1 MMLVPRSNARQK
13 RSQKDIQIVLLS
25 SKKCRT
31 GRGGETVPPNSKQT
45 LSNGM
50 KMSASVH
57 NPDTYMFDF
66 RQLVTNGRKKIGIL
80 IGAGA
85 PVSINI
91 GTDKEYQPL
100 IPNIE
105 GLTKHVK
112 ESLPEELL
120 NIFQIL
126 EESPG
131 KQNLEKVLSDV
142 RTLADIIGAHNVH
155 GGNADTYKKLELAI
169 CAKIK
174 EVVSKALPDDQN
186 PYSELISWINGINR
200 TYGVEIFTT
209 NYDLLCEDALERSQ
223 TPFFDGFTGS
233 RYSFFDPASIST
245 NDLPPRWVRLWKLH
259 GSIGWT
265 MRQNGQI
272 TRVPECEISN
282 MVYPSHIKYS
292 QTQAAPFS
300 ALFERL
306 KNFIMEPDTLLITT
320 GFSFADAHISSKI
333 SECLSA
339 NPTSA
344 VIAFQYKNIAEESY
358 ATDLA
363 RRTPN
368 LSIYCRDGAV
378 INTISA
384 LWKTGELPSKNWEH
398 VRKEYLNDKKEFIL
412 GDFKWLAR
420 FLAIAGGE
428 VSSSPI
434 MFENKSEGIGDE

>member
-1 MMLVPRSNARQK
+1 M
-13 RSQKDIQIVLLS
+13 I
-25 SKKCRT
+25 
-31 GRGGETVPPNSKQT
+31 
-45 LSNGM
+45 
-50 KMSASVH
+50 ASIH

-85 PVSINI
+85 PVSINV
-91 GTDKEYQPL
+91 GQNGQYEPL

-112 ESLPEELL
+112 ESLTPQLL
-120 NIFQIL
+120 SIFEKL
-126 EESPG
+126 EEGST
-131 KQNLEKVLSDV
+131 KKDLEKILSDV
-142 RTLADIIGAHNVH
+142 RTLADIIGEHKVH
-155 GGNADTYKKLELAI
+155 GGDSDIFKELEFAI
-169 CAKIK
+169 CSKIK
-174 EVVSKALPDDQN
+174 DVVSKPLPENQN

-200 TYGVEIFTT
+200 SYGVEIFTT

-233 RYSFFDPASIST
+233 RFAFFDPASISK

-259 GSIGWT
+259 GSIGWM
-265 MRQNGQI
+265 MRPNGQV
-272 TRVPECEISN
+272 TRVPECEISS

-306 KNFIMEPDTLLITT
+306 KNFIMEPDSLLITT

-344 VIAFQYKNIAEESY
+344 VIAFQYKNINEECY
-358 ATDLA
+358 AVDLA
-363 RRTPN
+363 KRTPN

-384 LWKTGELPSKNWEH
+384 IWKTGELPSKNWAS
-398 VRKEYLNDKKEFIL
+398 VRKEYLNNNNEFIL
-412 GDFKWLAR
+412 GDFKFLAR

-428 VSSSPI
+428 VSAFT
-434 MFENKSEGIGDE
+434 MAYEDKAEDKTDE

>member
-1 MMLVPRSNARQK
+1 MIA
-13 RSQKDIQIVLLS
+13 S
-25 SKKCRT
+25 S
-31 GRGGETVPPNSKQT
+31 
-45 LSNGM
+45 
-50 KMSASVH
+50 H

-66 RQLVTNGRKKIGIL
+66 RQIVTNGRKKIGLL

-85 PVSINI
+85 PVSINVAEN
-91 GTDKEYQPL
+91 GGYEPL

-112 ESLPEELL
+112 ESLSDELL
-120 NIFQIL
+120 LIFEKL
-126 EESPG
+126 EGNS
-131 KQNLEKVLSDV
+131 KDNNLEQILSDV
-142 RTLADIIGAHNVH
+142 RTLADIIGEHEVH
-155 GGNADTYKKLELAI
+155 GANAYKYKELELAI
-169 CAKIK
+169 CSKIK
-174 EVVSKALPDDQN
+174 NVVSKSLPEKEN

-200 TYGVEIFTT
+200 SYGVEIFTT

-233 RYSFFDPASIST
+233 RFSFFDPASIST

-259 GSIGWT
+259 GSIGWM
-265 MRQNGQI
+265 MRDNEQV

-306 KNFIMEPDTLLITT
+306 KNFLMEPDSLLITT

-344 VIAFQYKNIAEESY
+344 VIAFQYKNLEEETH
-358 ATDLA
+358 AVDLA
-363 RRTPN
+363 KRNPN
-368 LSIYCRDGAV
+368 LSIYCKNGAV
-378 INTISA
+378 INTINA
-384 LWKTGELPSKNWEH
+384 VWKTGELPSKNWES
-398 VRKEYLNDKKEFIL
+398 VRKEYLDRDRNFTL
-412 GDFKWLAR
+412 GDFRLLAR
-420 FLAIAGGE
+420 FLAISGGE
-428 VSSSPI
+428 IATSVEPSEPPI
-434 MFENKSEGIGDE
+434 KVEENE

>member
-1 MMLVPRSNARQK
+1 
-13 RSQKDIQIVLLS
+13 
-25 SKKCRT
+25 
-31 GRGGETVPPNSKQT
+31 
-45 LSNGM
+45 
-50 KMSASVH
+50 MSASVH

-91 GTDKEYQPL
+91 GKGEQYEPL

-112 ESLPEELL
+112 QSLSPELL
-120 NIFQIL
+120 TIFEAL
-126 EESPG
+126 EESPN
-131 KQNLEKVLSDV
+131 KNNLEKILSDV
-142 RTLADIIGAHNVH
+142 RTLADIIGKHKVH
-155 GGNADTYKKLELAI
+155 GGDADKYKELELAI
-169 CAKIK
+169 CSKIK
-174 EVVSKALPDDQN
+174 EVVSKPLPEYQN

-200 TYGVEIFTT
+200 SYGVEIFTT

-233 RYSFFDPASIST
+233 RYAFFDPASIST

-259 GSIGWT
+259 GSIGWM
-265 MRQNGQI
+265 MRSNGQV

-306 KNFIMEPDTLLITT
+306 KNFIMEPDSLLITT

-344 VIAFQYKNIAEESY
+344 VIAFQYNKIEEEPC
-358 ATDLA
+358 AIDLA
-363 RRTPN
+363 KRTPN
-368 LSIYCRDGAV
+368 LSVYCKDGAV

-384 LWKTGELPSKNWEH
+384 IWKTGELPSKNWDY
-398 VRKEYLNDKKEFIL
+398 VRKEYLNDKKEFVL
-412 GDFKWLAR
+412 GDFKVLAR

-428 VSSSPI
+428 VSSSPMI
-434 MFENKSEGIGDE
+434 YENKAEDKNDE

>member
-1 MMLVPRSNARQK
+1 
-13 RSQKDIQIVLLS
+13 
-25 SKKCRT
+25 
-31 GRGGETVPPNSKQT
+31 
-45 LSNGM
+45 M

-91 GTDKEYQPL
+91 GQGEQYEPL

-112 ESLPEELL
+112 QSLEPELL
-120 NIFQIL
+120 TIFEAL

-131 KQNLEKVLSDV
+131 KNNLEKILSDV
-142 RTLADIIGAHNVH
+142 RTLADIIGKHQVH
-155 GGNADTYKKLELAI
+155 GGDSEKYKELELAI
-169 CAKIK
+169 CSKIK
-174 EVVSKALPDDQN
+174 EVVSKPLPEHQN

-200 TYGVEIFTT
+200 SYGVEIFTT

-233 RYSFFDPASIST
+233 RYAFFDPASIST

-259 GSIGWT
+259 GSIGWM
-265 MRQNGQI
+265 MRPNGQV

-306 KNFIMEPDTLLITT
+306 KNFIMEPDSLLITT

-344 VIAFQYKNIAEESY
+344 VIAFQYKKIEEEPY
-358 ATDLA
+358 AIDLA
-363 RRTPN
+363 KRTPN
-368 LSIYCRDGAV
+368 LSVYCKDGAV

-384 LWKTGELPSKNWEH
+384 IWKTGELPSKNWNF
-398 VRKEYLNDKKEFIL
+398 VRKEYLNENEEFVL
-412 GDFKWLAR
+412 GDFKTLAR

-428 VSSSPI
+428 VSSSP
-434 MFENKSEGIGDE
+434 MVYENKAEDNDDE

>member
-1 MMLVPRSNARQK
+1 M
-13 RSQKDIQIVLLS
+13 I
-25 SKKCRT
+25 
-31 GRGGETVPPNSKQT
+31 
-45 LSNGM
+45 
-50 KMSASVH
+50 ASIH

-85 PVSINI
+85 PVSINV
-91 GTDKEYQPL
+91 GQNGQYEPL

-112 ESLPEELL
+112 ESLTPQLL
-120 NIFQIL
+120 SIFEKL
-126 EESPG
+126 EEGST
-131 KQNLEKVLSDV
+131 KKDLEKILSDV
-142 RTLADIIGAHNVH
+142 RTLADIIGEHKVH
-155 GGNADTYKKLELAI
+155 GGDSDIFRELESAI
-169 CAKIK
+169 CSKIK
-174 EVVSKALPDDQN
+174 DVVSKPLPENQN

-200 TYGVEIFTT
+200 SYGVEIFTT

-233 RYSFFDPASIST
+233 RFAFFDPASIST

-259 GSIGWT
+259 GSIGWM
-265 MRQNGQI
+265 MRPNGQV
-272 TRVPECEISN
+272 TRVPECEISS

-306 KNFIMEPDTLLITT
+306 KNFIMEPDSLLITT

-344 VIAFQYKNIAEESY
+344 VIAFQYKNINEECY
-358 ATDLA
+358 AVDLA
-363 RRTPN
+363 KRTPN

-384 LWKTGELPSKNWEH
+384 IWKTGELPSKNWAS
-398 VRKEYLNDKKEFIL
+398 VRKEYLNNDNEFIL
-412 GDFKWLAR
+412 GDFKFLAR

-428 VSSSPI
+428 VSAFT
-434 MFENKSEGIGDE
+434 MAYEDKAEDKTDE

>member
-1 MMLVPRSNARQK
+1 MITS
-13 RSQKDIQIVLLS
+13 I
-25 SKKCRT
+25 
-31 GRGGETVPPNSKQT
+31 
-45 LSNGM
+45 
-50 KMSASVH
+50 H
-57 NPDTYMFDF
+57 NPDRYMFDF

-85 PVSINI
+85 PVSINV
-91 GTDKEYQPL
+91 GQDDQYEPL

-105 GLTKHVK
+105 GLTNYVK
-112 ESLPEELL
+112 KSLPEELL
-120 NIFQIL
+120 AIFNIL
-126 EESPG
+126 EESQP
-131 KQNLEKVLSDV
+131 KNNLEKILSDV
-142 RTLADIIGAHNVH
+142 RTLADIIGNQKIH
-155 GGNADTYKKLELAI
+155 GGDSEKYKELELAI
-169 CAKIK
+169 CKKIK
-174 EVVSKALPDDQN
+174 EVVSKPLPESEN

-200 TYGVEIFTT
+200 SHGVEIFTT

-233 RYSFFDPASIST
+233 RFAFFDPASIST

-265 MRQNGQI
+265 MHSNGQV
-272 TRVPECEISN
+272 TRVPECKISN

-306 KNFIMEPDTLLITT
+306 KNFIMEPDTLLIMT

-344 VIAFQYKNIAEESY
+344 VIAFQFKNIEEESY
-358 ATDLA
+358 AVDLA
-363 RRTPN
+363 KRTPN
-368 LSIYCRDGAV
+368 LSVYCKDGAI
-378 INTISA
+378 INTITA
-384 LWKTGELPSKNWEH
+384 VWKTGELPSKNWES
-398 VRKEYLNDKKEFIL
+398 VRKEYLNENNDFIL
-412 GDFKWLAR
+412 GDFKALAR

-428 VSSSPI
+428 VSSSPVVYKI
-434 MFENKSEGIGDE
+434 KAEEETNE

>member
-1 MMLVPRSNARQK
+1 M
-13 RSQKDIQIVLLS
+13 IS
-25 SKKCRT
+25 SI
-31 GRGGETVPPNSKQT
+31 
-45 LSNGM
+45 
-50 KMSASVH
+50 H

-85 PVSINI
+85 PVSINTSTNESYI
-91 GTDKEYQPL
+91 PL

-105 GLTKHVK
+105 GLTTHVK
-112 ESLPEELL
+112 SALSSQQLSIFEKIESGEE
-120 NIFQIL
+120 
-126 EESPG
+126 
-131 KQNLEKVLSDV
+131 KKDLEKILSDV
-142 RTLADIIGAHNVH
+142 RTLADIIGEHQVH
-155 GGNADTYKKLELAI
+155 GSNASGFRDLETSI
-169 CAKIK
+169 CKTIK
-174 EVVSKALPDDQN
+174 EVVSKPLPDGQN

-200 TYGVEIFTT
+200 LHGVEIFTT

-233 RYSFFDPASIST
+233 RYAFFDPASISK

-265 MRQNGQI
+265 MLSNGQV

-306 KNFIMEPDTLLITT
+306 KNFIMEPDSLLVTT

-344 VIAFQYKNIAEESY
+344 VIAFQYKNISEENY
-358 ATDLA
+358 AVDLA
-363 RRTPN
+363 QRTPN
-368 LSIYCRDGAV
+368 LSVYCRDGAI
-378 INTISA
+378 INTINA
-384 LWKTGELPSKNWEH
+384 VWKTGELPSKNWDL
-398 VRKEYLNDKKEFIL
+398 VRKEYLDEKGQFIL
-412 GDFKWLAR
+412 GDFKALAR
-420 FLAIAGGE
+420 FLAVAGGD
-428 VSSSPI
+428 VSSLPTAYEPNNGVSSN
-434 MFENKSEGIGDE
+434 E

>member
-1 MMLVPRSNARQK
+1 
-13 RSQKDIQIVLLS
+13 
-25 SKKCRT
+25 
-31 GRGGETVPPNSKQT
+31 
-45 LSNGM
+45 
-50 KMSASVH
+50 MSASVH

-131 KQNLEKVLSDV
+131 KQNLEKILSDV

-155 GGNADTYKKLELAI
+155 GGNAETYKKLELAI
-169 CAKIK
+169 CEKIK

-344 VIAFQYKNIAEESY
+344 VIAFQYKTIEEENF

-384 LWKTGELPSKNWEH
+384 QWKTGELPSKNWDH

-412 GDFKWLAR
+412 GDFKLLAR

-428 VSSSPI
+428 VSSAPI
-434 MFENKSEGIGDE
+434 ILESKSEEKKDE

>member
-1 MMLVPRSNARQK
+1 M
-13 RSQKDIQIVLLS
+13 
-25 SKKCRT
+25 T
-31 GRGGETVPPNSKQT
+31 
-45 LSNGM
+45 
-50 KMSASVH
+50 ASVH

-66 RQLVTNGRKKIGIL
+66 RQIVTNGRKKIGIL

-85 PVSINI
+85 PVSINVAES
-91 GTDKEYQPL
+91 GGYEPL

-112 ESLPEELL
+112 LSLSNELL
-120 NIFQIL
+120 LIFEKL
-126 EESPG
+126 EGNQKEN
-131 KQNLEKVLSDV
+131 NLEKILSDV
-142 RTLADIIGAHNVH
+142 RTLADIIGDHEVH
-155 GGNADTYKKLELAI
+155 GANAEKYKELELAI
-169 CAKIK
+169 CSKIK
-174 EVVSKALPDDQN
+174 EVVSKSLPEKEN

-200 TYGVEIFTT
+200 SHGVEIFTT

-233 RYSFFDPASIST
+233 RFSFFDPASIST

-259 GSIGWT
+259 GSIGWM
-265 MRQNGQI
+265 MRENGQV
-272 TRVPECEISN
+272 TRIPECDISN

-306 KNFIMEPDTLLITT
+306 KSFLMEPDSLLITT

-344 VIAFQYKNIAEESY
+344 VLAFQYKKLEEEVY
-358 ATDLA
+358 AVDLA
-363 RRTPN
+363 KRNPN
-368 LSIYCRDGAV
+368 LSIYCKDGAV
-378 INTISA
+378 INTINA
-384 LWKTGELPSKNWEH
+384 IWKTGELPSRNWGN
-398 VRKEYLNDKKEFIL
+398 VRKEYLDKDRNFTL
-412 GDFKWLAR
+412 GDFRLLAR

-428 VSSSPI
+428 IATSSEPPEVI
-434 MFENKSEGIGDE
+434 IEAQQNEQ

>member
-1 MMLVPRSNARQK
+1 
-13 RSQKDIQIVLLS
+13 
-25 SKKCRT
+25 
-31 GRGGETVPPNSKQT
+31 
-45 LSNGM
+45 
-50 KMSASVH
+50 MSASVH

-66 RQLVTNGRKKIGIL
+66 RQLVTNGRKKIGVL

-85 PVSINI
+85 PVSINV
-91 GTDKEYQPL
+91 GEDGKYEPL

-105 GLTKHVK
+105 GLTQHVRK
-112 ESLPEELL
+112 SLSSELL
-120 NIFQIL
+120 NIFETL
-126 EESPG
+126 EKSSSDN
-131 KQNLEKVLSDV
+131 NLEKILSDV
-142 RTLADIIGAHNVH
+142 RTLGDIIGEYSVH
-155 GGNADTYKKLELAI
+155 GGNAAKFKELELAI
-169 CAKIK
+169 CSKIK
-174 EVVSKALPDDQN
+174 EVVSKSLPDNQN
-186 PYSELISWINGINR
+186 PYSELVSWINGINR
-200 TYGVEIFTT
+200 SYGVEIFTT

-259 GSIGWT
+259 GSIGWM
-265 MRQNGQI
+265 MRSNGQV

-344 VIAFQYKNIAEESY
+344 VLAFQYKTLAEEVY

-363 RRTPN
+363 KRTPN
-368 LSIYCRDGAV
+368 LSVYCRDGAV

-384 LWKTGELPSKNWEH
+384 PWKTGELPSKNWTH
-398 VRKEYLNDKKEFIL
+398 VRKEYLGDQQEFML
-412 GDFKWLAR
+412 GDFLWLAR

-428 VSSSPI
+428 VSASPI
-434 MFENKSEGIGDE
+434 IVESNTEDSSDE

>member
-1 MMLVPRSNARQK
+1 
-13 RSQKDIQIVLLS
+13 
-25 SKKCRT
+25 
-31 GRGGETVPPNSKQT
+31 
-45 LSNGM
+45 
-50 KMSASVH
+50 
-57 NPDTYMFDF
+57 MFDF

-85 PVSINI
+85 PVSINV
-91 GTDKEYQPL
+91 GQNGQYEPL

-105 GLTKHVK
+105 GLTRHVK
-112 ESLPEELL
+112 ESLTPQLL
-120 NIFQIL
+120 SIFEKL
-126 EESPG
+126 EEGST
-131 KQNLEKVLSDV
+131 KKDLEKILSDV
-142 RTLADIIGAHNVH
+142 RTLADIIGEHKVH
-155 GGNADTYKKLELAI
+155 GGDSDIFRELESAI
-169 CAKIK
+169 CSKIK
-174 EVVSKALPDDQN
+174 DVVSKPLPENQN

-200 TYGVEIFTT
+200 SYGVEIFTT

-233 RYSFFDPASIST
+233 RFAFFDPASIST

-259 GSIGWT
+259 GSIGWM
-265 MRQNGQI
+265 MRPNGQV
-272 TRVPECEISN
+272 TRVPECEISS

-306 KNFIMEPDTLLITT
+306 KNFIMEPDSLLITT

-344 VIAFQYKNIAEESY
+344 VIAFQYKNINEECY
-358 ATDLA
+358 AVDLA
-363 RRTPN
+363 KRTPN

-384 LWKTGELPSKNWEH
+384 IWKTGELPSKNWAS
-398 VRKEYLNDKKEFIL
+398 VRKEYLNNDNEFIL
-412 GDFKWLAR
+412 GDFKFLAR

-428 VSSSPI
+428 VSAFT
-434 MFENKSEGIGDE
+434 MAYEDKAEDKTDE

>member
-1 MMLVPRSNARQK
+1 M
-13 RSQKDIQIVLLS
+13 I
-25 SKKCRT
+25 
-31 GRGGETVPPNSKQT
+31 
-45 LSNGM
+45 
-50 KMSASVH
+50 ASIH

-85 PVSINI
+85 PVSINV
-91 GTDKEYQPL
+91 GQNGQYEPL

-105 GLTKHVK
+105 GLTRHVK
-112 ESLPEELL
+112 ESLTPQLL
-120 NIFQIL
+120 SIFEKL
-126 EESPG
+126 EEGST
-131 KQNLEKVLSDV
+131 KKDLEKILSDV
-142 RTLADIIGAHNVH
+142 RTLADIIGEHKVH
-155 GGNADTYKKLELAI
+155 GGDSDIFRELESAI
-169 CAKIK
+169 CSKIK
-174 EVVSKALPDDQN
+174 DVVSKPLPENQN

-200 TYGVEIFTT
+200 SYGVEIFTT

-233 RYSFFDPASIST
+233 RFAFFDPASIST

-259 GSIGWT
+259 GSIGWM
-265 MRQNGQI
+265 MRPNGQV
-272 TRVPECEISN
+272 TRVPECEISS

-306 KNFIMEPDTLLITT
+306 KNFIMEPDSLLITT

-344 VIAFQYKNIAEESY
+344 VIAFQYKNINEECY
-358 ATDLA
+358 AVDLA
-363 RRTPN
+363 KRTPN

-384 LWKTGELPSKNWEH
+384 IWKTGELPSKNWAS
-398 VRKEYLNDKKEFIL
+398 VRKEYLNNDNEFIL
-412 GDFKWLAR
+412 GDFKFLAR

-428 VSSSPI
+428 VSAFT
-434 MFENKSEGIGDE
+434 MAYEDKAEDKTDE

>member
-1 MMLVPRSNARQK
+1 
-13 RSQKDIQIVLLS
+13 
-25 SKKCRT
+25 
-31 GRGGETVPPNSKQT
+31 
-45 LSNGM
+45 
-50 KMSASVH
+50 MSASVH

-85 PVSINI
+85 PVSINV
-91 GTDKEYQPL
+91 GGKDAQYEPL
-100 IPNIE
+100 IPNID

-112 ESLPEELL
+112 ESLSKDLL
-120 NIFQIL
+120 CIFEAL
-126 EESPG
+126 EEFPG
-131 KQNLEKVLSDV
+131 KNNLEKILSDV
-142 RTLADIIGAHNVH
+142 RTLGDIIGEYSVH
-155 GGNADTYKKLELAI
+155 GGDAETYKKLELDI
-169 CAKIK
+169 CSKIK
-174 EVVSKALPDDQN
+174 DVVSKSLPEHQN

-200 TYGVEIFTT
+200 THGVEIFTT

-265 MRQNGQI
+265 MRPNGQI

-292 QTQAAPFS
+292 QTQSAPFS
-300 ALFERL
+300 SLFERL
-306 KNFIMEPDTLLITT
+306 KGFIMEPDTLLITT

-344 VIAFQYKNIAEESY
+344 VIAFQYKKIEEEIY

-363 RRTPN
+363 KRTPN
-368 LSIYCRDGAV
+368 LSVYCRDGAI

-384 LWKTGELPSKNWEH
+384 KWKTGELPSKNWEY
-398 VRKEYLNDKKEFIL
+398 VRKEYLNDEKEFIL
-412 GDFKWLAR
+412 GDFKALAR

-428 VSSSPI
+428 VSSLPMI
-434 MFENKSEGIGDE
+434 FQRDSEDVNDE